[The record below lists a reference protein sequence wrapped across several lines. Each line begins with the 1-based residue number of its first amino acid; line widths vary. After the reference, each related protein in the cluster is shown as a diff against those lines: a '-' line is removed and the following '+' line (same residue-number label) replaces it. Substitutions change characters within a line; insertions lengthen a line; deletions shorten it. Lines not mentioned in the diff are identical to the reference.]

1 MYEIKETGNEYPT
14 KTQVF
19 SKQERQIAFV
29 NALKAVDREKR
40 MQQMVKAVFDW
51 LKPDNN
57 DVEHLTNAE

>member
-1 MYEIKETGNEYPT
+1 MEKEIKQTRGT
-14 KTQVF
+14 VG
-19 SKQERQIAFV
+19 ERQIAFV

-57 DVEHLTNAE
+57 DVEPLTNAD

>member
-1 MYEIKETGNEYPT
+1 ME
-14 KTQVF
+14 KTV
-19 SKQERQIAFV
+19 KQTRGTVGERQIAFV

-57 DVEHLTNAE
+57 DVEPITNAE

>member
-1 MYEIKETGNEYPT
+1 ME
-14 KTQVF
+14 KTV
-19 SKQERQIAFV
+19 KQTRGTVGERQIAYV

-57 DVEHLTNAE
+57 DVEPITNAE